1 MTLRPSDLRLGQ
13 LGDALSQAT
22 ERIRAMAQPLT
33 PAQLEW
39 KPDPAE
45 WSAAQ
50 VFEHLTLVNDA
61 IIRPIEARLAGR
73 SPSLFERV
81 PLLPALTGWGI
92 RRTMDLLV
100 SSGVALRAPRTLTP
114 TALPDGVR
122 VRDRFLSRQQQ
133 IVALVARCAERDIGG
148 QGIGIPGVPLLCYTV
163 SDALHVMLFHEGVH
177 LGQLAALIQ
186 HPELPHD

>member
-22 ERIRAMAQPLT
+22 ERIRTMVQPLT

-61 IIRPIEARLAGR
+61 IIRRAME
-73 SPSLFERV
+73 
-81 PLLPALTGWGI
+81 
-92 RRTMDLLV
+92 LLV
-100 SSGVALRAPRTLTP
+100 GSGAALRAPRTLTP

-122 VRDRFLSRQQQ
+122 VRDRFFGRQQQ
-133 IVALVARCAERDIGG
+133 IVALVARCAERDIGS

-163 SDALHVMLFHEGVH
+163 RDALHIMLFHEGIH